1 MLWKRCCNFL
11 TASVDADSLN
21 NFADSINV
29 NCGVCLFYYQLR
41 YLSFYQNPTSD
52 QVTVSA
58 HDAIINSVSIM
69 DISGKF
75 LRTENLKLPALLYIL
90 QT

>member
-1 MLWKRCCNFL
+1 MN
-11 TASVDADSLN
+11 TI
-21 NFADSINV
+21 ADSINV
-29 NCGVCLFYYQLR
+29 NSGVCLFYYELR

-69 DISGKF
+69 DMSGKV
-75 LRTENLKLPALLYIL
+75 LRTENLKMPVLLYIL